1 MKNFITLL
9 MVPFFFFIACGD
21 DGSNE
26 NPLNPPEPI
35 YSSTNIEESSSSQK
49 SRESF
54 SEKVG
59 ESSSSQKSPRSSSKK
74 AEKSSSSQGL
84 SGSSSQKVKESSSSQ
99 EPSSSSS
106 EKTEESSSSQEPSSS
121 SSEKTEES
129 SSSQEPS
136 SSSSEKTEE
145 SSSSLSS
152 SVAESSSSSLITTG
166 ICKTATEDNCVY
178 GTLHDDRDGKNYKTI
193 KIGTQEW
200 MAENLN
206 YEISRIS
213 KTSIWSTC
221 YENSGD
227 SCAKY
232 GRYYTW
238 TAAIDSIALYDS
250 LSLQCGSG
258 KTCSTI
264 ENYKIKGIC
273 PDNSHLPSLKE
284 WQTLLSF
291 VGASKA
297 GKMLKSTDKFWGG
310 EDSFGFSVLPSGR
323 VTNSS
328 PDGGGVGEV
337 AYFWTTKD
345 SDNYGAKSLVFY
357 SDRENVQTITST
369 KGAMAALTVRCIKD

>member
-84 SGSSSQKVKESSSSQ
+84 SGSSSQKVK
-99 EPSSSSS
+99 
-106 EKTEESSSSQEPSSS
+106 ESSSSQEPSSS

-297 GKMLKSTDKFWGG
+297 GKMLKST
-310 EDSFGFSVLPSGR
+310 V
-323 VTNSS
+323 
-328 PDGGGVGEV
+328 
-337 AYFWTTKD
+337 
-345 SDNYGAKSLVFY
+345 
-357 SDRENVQTITST
+357 
-369 KGAMAALTVRCIKD
+369 

>member
-1 MKNFITLL
+1 MARS
-9 MVPFFFFIACGD
+9 IA
-21 DGSNE
+21 
-26 NPLNPPEPI
+26 
-35 YSSTNIEESSSSQK
+35 STSSSSWQALSSTPRNDK
-49 SRESF
+49 
-54 SEKVG
+54 K
-59 ESSSSQKSPRSSSKK
+59 SSSSGKG
-74 AEKSSSSQGL
+74 EKSSSSKKIE
-84 SGSSSQKVKESSSSQ
+84 SSSSSKAEVSSSSTKNKESSSSV
-99 EPSSSSS
+99 
-106 EKTEESSSSQEPSSS
+106 KTEESSSSSKHVETSSSETKPVETSSSESNSSSESKSSS
-121 SSEKTEES
+121 SEES
-129 SSSQEPS
+129 SSSKEQN
-136 SSSSEKTEE
+136 
-145 SSSSLSS
+145 SSSSL
-152 SVAESSSSSLITTG
+152 ESTG
-166 ICKTATEDNCVY
+166 ICKTPTEDNCIY